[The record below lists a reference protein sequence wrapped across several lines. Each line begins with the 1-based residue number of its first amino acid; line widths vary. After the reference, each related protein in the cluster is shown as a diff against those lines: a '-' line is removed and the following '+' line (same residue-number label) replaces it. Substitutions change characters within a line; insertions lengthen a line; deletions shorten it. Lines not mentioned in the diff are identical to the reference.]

1 MDEPTGGN
9 LTNILLGGGVIGASL
24 WAAWERW
31 IKNKVMSANAEA
43 QVAIA
48 EAQQSV
54 YQMLTQRLESLEKEL
69 QTVRQELSEERGIRR
84 RLEDHVVS
92 LEHFLRSKGLD
103 PTEVIK

>member
-31 IKNKVMSANAEA
+31 IKNKVVSANAEA

-84 RLEDHVVS
+84 QLEDHVFR
-92 LEHFLRSKGLD
+92 LEYLLRSKGLD
-103 PTEVIK
+103 PTEVMK

>member
-31 IKNKVMSANAEA
+31 IKNKVVSANAEA
-43 QVAIA
+43 QVTVA
-48 EAQQSV
+48 EAQQVV
-54 YQMLTQRLESLEKEL
+54 YQMLIQRLESLEKEL

-84 RLEDHVVS
+84 RLEDHVAK
-92 LEHFLRSKGLD
+92 LERFLQSKGLD
-103 PTEVIK
+103 ATEAMK

>member
-54 YQMLTQRLESLEKEL
+54 YQMLTQRLEALEKEL

-92 LEHFLRSKGLD
+92 LEYFLRSKGLD

>member
-24 WAAWERW
+24 WAAWKRW
-31 IKNKVMSANAEA
+31 IKNKVMAANAEA

-92 LEHFLRSKGLD
+92 LECFLRSKGLD

>member
-84 RLEDHVVS
+84 QLEDHVFR
-92 LEHFLRSKGLD
+92 LEYFLRSKGLD
-103 PTEVIK
+103 PTEVMK

>member
-84 RLEDHVVS
+84 RLEDHVAN
-92 LEHFLRSKGLD
+92 LECFLRSKGLD
-103 PTEVIK
+103 PTEVMK